1 MSVYGGPEINDSGL
15 VLALDAANTKS
26 APASTTWTDLSGNA
40 NNGTLTNGPVY
51 IFGRSAI
58 SCTGSAGN
66 RLEIAHTTA
75 LNLNGSAYTIE
86 CWVYP
91 TTSFATYVTLLGKQ
105 SLFTAGY
112 SLWVNSGYP
121 AFGLNGGYNSITS
134 STILTLNNW
143 HHIAV
148 VSDGS
153 TYTRLFLNG
162 VQVGT
167 SATLLTT
174 STTSLLT
181 INGNKGGTNWDT
193 DYPFR
198 GLISDVRIVKSTAVY
213 TGAFTRPSAPLTA
226 IANTQLLTCN
236 DPVIKDSSPNT
247 LTISTV
253 GTVAVDNTTVSNVL
267 FDGTDDYAALANSGL
282 VDLGNDYTLS
292 AFIKLTNTSQAYAVI
307 FSSLDVA
314 LNTNTKGVGF
324 YWYKTAEYGM
334 GANSLRLQQGT
345 SAWSWNAYASDA
357 NSIADTN
364 WHFVS
369 LTVSNASTANP
380 TVTFSVDGVAKI
392 TTFWNASSKAAANYG
407 SSTSAIRLGSAYA
420 AGSPSYIAVGS
431 SAVNAAI
438 STANVMIFKRALSS
452 AETLSIFNALRGRYG
467 L

>member
-1 MSVYGGPEINDSGL
+1 MSAYGGPEINDSGL
-15 VLALDAANTKS
+15 VLALDAANTRS
-26 APASTTWTDLSGNA
+26 APAGTTTWTDLSGNA

-75 LNLNGSAYTIE
+75 LNLNGGAYTIE

-91 TTSFATYVTLLGKQ
+91 TTSFATYSTLLGKQ

-134 STILTLNNW
+134 STILTLNKW
-143 HHIAV
+143 QHIAV

-153 TYTRLFLNG
+153 TYTKLYLDG

-181 INGNKGGTNWDT
+181 INGNKAGTNWDA
-193 DYPFR
+193 DYPFT
-198 GLISDVRIVKSTAVY
+198 GLISDVRIVKGTAVY
-213 TGAFTRPSAPLTA
+213 TGAFTRPSAPLTSVT
-226 IANTQLLTCN
+226 NTQLLTCN
-236 DPVIKDSSPNT
+236 DPVIKDSSPNA

-267 FDGTDDYAALANSGL
+267 FDGTNDYVTVPHNAAMNLITNHSISIWFRQSTAVAQWAALVGKGTSDGDEQYCLILDSTRTSFYYDIGTTSGPYIQPSVSALSLNTWYNVVVTQSRVSTTSTLSLYLNGVLQSATTNGSTTTPNTNSSAFNIGVVRGTTYPFPGSISSVQL
-282 VDLGNDYTLS
+282 FNTTLS
-292 AFIKLTNTSQAYAVI
+292 AA
-307 FSSLDVA
+307 DVFN
-314 LNTNTKGVGF
+314 L
-324 YWYKTAEYGM
+324 Y
-334 GANSLRLQQGT
+334 NS
-345 SAWSWNAYASDA
+345 
-357 NSIADTN
+357 
-364 WHFVS
+364 
-369 LTVSNASTANP
+369 
-380 TVTFSVDGVAKI
+380 
-392 TTFWNASSKAAANYG
+392 
-407 SSTSAIRLGSAYA
+407 
-420 AGSPSYIAVGS
+420 
-431 SAVNAAI
+431 
-438 STANVMIFKRALSS
+438 
-452 AETLSIFNALRGRYG
+452 LRGRYG

>member
-1 MSVYGGPEINDSGL
+1 MSAYGGPEINDSGL

-26 APASTTWTDLSGNA
+26 APTSTTWTDLSGNA

-75 LNLNGSAYTIE
+75 LNLNGGAYTIE

-91 TTSFATYVTLLGKQ
+91 TTSFATYATLLGKQ

-134 STILTLNNW
+134 STILTLNKW
-143 HHIAV
+143 QHIAV

-153 TYTRLFLNG
+153 TYTKLYLDG

-181 INGNKGGTNWDT
+181 INGNKAGTNWDA

-198 GLISDVRIVKSTAVY
+198 GLISDVRIVKGTAVY

-236 DPVIKDSSPNT
+236 DRVIKDSSPNA

-253 GTVAVDNTTVSNVL
+253 GTVAVDNTTVSSVL
-267 FDGTDDYAALANSGL
+267 FDGTDDYASVADSATTN
-282 VDLGNDYTLS
+282 TLS
-292 AFIKLTNTSQAYAVI
+292 AITIEIVVKYT
-307 FSSLDVA
+307 
-314 LNTNTKGVGF
+314 
-324 YWYKTAEYGM
+324 
-334 GANSLRLQQGT
+334 
-345 SAWSWNAYASDA
+345 
-357 NSIADTN
+357 
-364 WHFVS
+364 
-369 LTVSNASTANP
+369 STANQIL
-380 TVTFSVDGVAKI
+380 AQK
-392 TTFWNASSKAAANYG
+392 WNYG
-407 SSTSAIRLGSAYA
+407 ISAGYGIEIFNSTLYGYCIASGSSYTTVSISSYPANGIYYFTLTMSGGSQKLYANGVQVGSTAGGGVPSFGSYELRLGGRSNGSGGNDSKLTGNIYLLKIYNTALTA
-420 AGSPSYIAVGS
+420 AEVLQ
-431 SAVNAAI
+431 N
-438 STANVMIFKRALSS
+438 
-452 AETLSIFNALRGRYG
+452 FNALRGRYG

>member
-1 MSVYGGPEINDSGL
+1 MSAYGGPEINDSGL

-26 APASTTWTDLSGNA
+26 APTSTTWTDLSGNA

-75 LNLNGSAYTIE
+75 LNLNGGAYTIE

-112 SLWVNSGYP
+112 SLWINSGYP

-134 STILTLNNW
+134 NTILTLNNW

-167 SATLLTT
+167 SATLLST

-181 INGNKGGTNWDT
+181 INGNKAGTNWDA
-193 DYPFR
+193 DYPFT

-236 DPVIKDSSPNT
+236 DRVIKDSSPNA

-267 FDGTDDYAALANSGL
+267 FDGTDDYA
-282 VDLGNDYTLS
+282 
-292 AFIKLTNTSQAYAVI
+292 
-307 FSSLDVA
+307 
-314 LNTNTKGVGF
+314 
-324 YWYKTAEYGM
+324 
-334 GANSLRLQQGT
+334 
-345 SAWSWNAYASDA
+345 
-357 NSIADTN
+357 
-364 WHFVS
+364 
-369 LTVSNASTANP
+369 TVSNNISPGTGDFAVSVFVYKTDTVTNRYVWDFGSNGGTLSSGTSITAGFRYYNP
-380 TVTFSVDGVAKI
+380 TVGYILGPTHTVNTWYNLVVSRISGI
-392 TTFWNASSKAAANYG
+392 TYFYSNGSLVNSAADTGNIGSWGTTLNIGRYG
-407 SSTSAIRLGSAYA
+407 GGGNIHLGSISNLFVYKGIGLTA
-420 AGSPSYIAVGS
+420 AQVLQ
-431 SAVNAAI
+431 N
-438 STANVMIFKRALSS
+438 
-452 AETLSIFNALRGRYG
+452 FNALRGRYG

>member
-1 MSVYGGPEINDSGL
+1 MSAYGGPEINDSGL
-15 VLALDAANTKS
+15 VLALDAANTRS

-58 SCTGSAGN
+58 SCTGSTGN

-75 LNLNGSAYTIE
+75 LNLNGGAYTIE

-91 TTSFATYVTLLGKQ
+91 TTSFATYSTLLGKQ

-181 INGNKGGTNWDT
+181 INGNKAGTNWDA

-198 GLISDVRIVKSTAVY
+198 GLISDVRIVKGTAVY

-236 DPVIKDSSPNT
+236 DPVIKDSSLNA

-267 FDGTDDYAALANSGL
+267 FDGTNDYADCGYNSSIYNLTQNLTVEVWVRWTGAVATSGNGQWIVTN
-282 VDLGNDYTLS
+282 VDVSTTNGGFQLGYIPGT
-292 AFIKLTNTSQAYAVI
+292 
-307 FSSLDVA
+307 
-314 LNTNTKGVGF
+314 GF
-324 YWYKTAEYGM
+324 YFGTYGNLIAATYSFVPVINTWYNLTGIKSSSSGYFIYLNGVSVATNVNLTAG
-334 GANSLRLQQGT
+334 GAASRNLRIAHRERDGAGGYFPGNVSSVKIHNTALTADQVLQ
-345 SAWSWNAYASDA
+345 
-357 NSIADTN
+357 
-364 WHFVS
+364 
-369 LTVSNASTANP
+369 
-380 TVTFSVDGVAKI
+380 
-392 TTFWNASSKAAANYG
+392 NY
-407 SSTSAIRLGSAYA
+407 
-420 AGSPSYIAVGS
+420 
-431 SAVNAAI
+431 
-438 STANVMIFKRALSS
+438 
-452 AETLSIFNALRGRYG
+452 NALRGRYG

>member
-1 MSVYGGPEINDSGL
+1 MSAYGGPEINDSGL

-75 LNLNGSAYTIE
+75 LNLNGGAYTIE

-112 SLWVNSGYP
+112 SLWINSGYP

-134 STILTLNNW
+134 NTILTLNNW

-167 SATLLTT
+167 SATLLNT

-181 INGNKGGTNWDT
+181 INGNKAGTNWDA

-198 GLISDVRIVKSTAVY
+198 GLISDVRIVKGTAVY

-236 DPVIKDSSPNT
+236 DRVIKDSSPNA

-253 GTVAVDNTTVSNVL
+253 GTVAVDNTTVSSVL
-267 FDGTDDYAALANSGL
+267 FDGTDDYA
-282 VDLGNDYTLS
+282 
-292 AFIKLTNTSQAYAVI
+292 
-307 FSSLDVA
+307 
-314 LNTNTKGVGF
+314 
-324 YWYKTAEYGM
+324 
-334 GANSLRLQQGT
+334 
-345 SAWSWNAYASDA
+345 
-357 NSIADTN
+357 
-364 WHFVS
+364 
-369 LTVSNASTANP
+369 TVSNNISPGTGDFAVSVFVYKTDTITNRYVWDFGSNGGTLSSGTSITAGFRYYNP
-380 TVTFSVDGVAKI
+380 TVGYILGPTHTVNTWYNLVVSRISGI
-392 TTFWNASSKAAANYG
+392 TYFYSNGSLVNSAADTGNIGFWGTTLNIGRYG
-407 SSTSAIRLGSAYA
+407 GGGNIHLGSISNLFVYKGIGLTA
-420 AGSPSYIAVGS
+420 AQVLQ
-431 SAVNAAI
+431 N
-438 STANVMIFKRALSS
+438 
-452 AETLSIFNALRGRYG
+452 FNALRGRYG

>member
-1 MSVYGGPEINDSGL
+1 MSAYGGPEINDSGL

-26 APASTTWTDLSGNA
+26 APTSTTWTDLSGNA

-75 LNLNGSAYTIE
+75 LNLNGGAYTIE

-112 SLWVNSGYP
+112 SLWINSGYP

-134 STILTLNNW
+134 NTILTLNNW

-167 SATLLTT
+167 SATLLST

-181 INGNKGGTNWDT
+181 INGNKAGTNWDA
-193 DYPFR
+193 DYPFT

-236 DPVIKDSSPNT
+236 DRVIKDSSPNA

-253 GTVAVDNTTVSNVL
+253 GTVAVDNTTVSNVS
-267 FDGTDDYAALANSGL
+267 FDGTDDYA
-282 VDLGNDYTLS
+282 
-292 AFIKLTNTSQAYAVI
+292 
-307 FSSLDVA
+307 
-314 LNTNTKGVGF
+314 
-324 YWYKTAEYGM
+324 
-334 GANSLRLQQGT
+334 
-345 SAWSWNAYASDA
+345 
-357 NSIADTN
+357 
-364 WHFVS
+364 
-369 LTVSNASTANP
+369 TVSNNISPGTGDFAVSVFVYKTDTITNRYVWDFGSNGGTLSSGTSITAGFRYYNP
-380 TVTFSVDGVAKI
+380 TVGYILGPTHTVNTWYNLVVSRISGI
-392 TTFWNASSKAAANYG
+392 TYFYSNGSLVNSAADTGNIGFWGTTLNIGRYG
-407 SSTSAIRLGSAYA
+407 GGGNIHLGSISNLFVYKGIGLTA
-420 AGSPSYIAVGS
+420 AQVLQ
-431 SAVNAAI
+431 N
-438 STANVMIFKRALSS
+438 
-452 AETLSIFNALRGRYG
+452 FNALRGRYG

>member
-1 MSVYGGPEINDSGL
+1 MSAYGGPEINDSGL

-75 LNLNGSAYTIE
+75 LNLNGGAYTIE

-112 SLWVNSGYP
+112 SLWINSGYP

-134 STILTLNNW
+134 NTILTLNNW

-167 SATLLTT
+167 SATLLST

-181 INGNKGGTNWDT
+181 INGNKAGTNWDA
-193 DYPFR
+193 DYPFT

-236 DPVIKDSSPNT
+236 DRVIKDSSPNA

-267 FDGTDDYAALANSGL
+267 FDGTDDYA
-282 VDLGNDYTLS
+282 
-292 AFIKLTNTSQAYAVI
+292 
-307 FSSLDVA
+307 
-314 LNTNTKGVGF
+314 
-324 YWYKTAEYGM
+324 
-334 GANSLRLQQGT
+334 
-345 SAWSWNAYASDA
+345 
-357 NSIADTN
+357 
-364 WHFVS
+364 
-369 LTVSNASTANP
+369 TVSNNISPGTGDFAVSVFVYKTDTVTNRYVWDFGSNGGTLSSGTSITAGFRYYNP
-380 TVTFSVDGVAKI
+380 TVGYILGPTHTVNTWYNLVVSRISGI
-392 TTFWNASSKAAANYG
+392 TYFYSNGSLVNSAADTGNIGSWGTTLNIGRYG
-407 SSTSAIRLGSAYA
+407 GGGNIHLGSISNLFVYKGIGLTA
-420 AGSPSYIAVGS
+420 AQVLQ
-431 SAVNAAI
+431 N
-438 STANVMIFKRALSS
+438 
-452 AETLSIFNALRGRYG
+452 FNALRGRFG